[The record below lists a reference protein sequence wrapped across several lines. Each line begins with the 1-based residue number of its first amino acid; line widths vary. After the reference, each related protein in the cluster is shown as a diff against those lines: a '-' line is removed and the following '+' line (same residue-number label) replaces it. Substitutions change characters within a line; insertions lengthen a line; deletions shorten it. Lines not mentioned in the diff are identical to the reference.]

1 MLQNMNNTTMCHI
14 CIWIIPEYL
23 KVYSISPGKVE
34 CKPSRVS
41 LSLSFEGRKIPLGY
55 IKGGVLREDS
65 MNSTAFSPPFYD
77 CVQVPSVFSQL
88 WWSWGLA
95 EEKGSVWPQLWGVVQ
110 GWAACHC
117 QQQQLPC
124 KGNLSLVLQH
134 GSKFEAKAKRTG
146 PWQQRNAF
154 PLVVPWSP
162 FLLPKDVVQS
172 NLCSVKLNWIF
183 SHNVRSCVH
192 TASQQRHHQWY
203 GRSVTT
209 GFMYTHQ

>member
-1 MLQNMNNTTMCHI
+1 MLQNMNNTTVCCI

-23 KVYSISPGKVE
+23 KVYSISSGEVE

-41 LSLSFEGRKIPLGY
+41 LFLSFEGRKIPLAY
-55 IKGGVLREDS
+55 IKGGVRREDS

-77 CVQVPSVFSQL
+77 SVQVPSVFSQL
-88 WWSWGLA
+88 WWWWGLA
-95 EEKGSVWPQLWGVVQ
+95 EEKGSMWPQLQGAVQ

-124 KGNLSLVLQH
+124 KGDLSLVLQH
-134 GSKFEAKAKRTG
+134 VSKFEGKAKCTG
-146 PWQQRNAF
+146 PWQKRNAL
-154 PLVVPWSP
+154 PLVVPWML
-162 FLLPKDVVQS
+162 FLLPKDMVQS

-192 TASQQRHHQWY
+192 TASQQWHHQWH
-203 GRSVTT
+203 GRSITT
-209 GFMYTHQ
+209 SFMSTHR